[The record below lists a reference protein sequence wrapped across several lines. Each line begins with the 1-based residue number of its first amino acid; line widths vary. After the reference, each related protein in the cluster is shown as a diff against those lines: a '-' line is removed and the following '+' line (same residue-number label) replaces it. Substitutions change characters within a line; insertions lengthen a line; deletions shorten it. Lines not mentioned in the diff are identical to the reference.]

1 VARTDR
7 RPRRRLD
14 PDARRAAILDA
25 AADAFAE
32 RPYDEVTVSAI
43 AAQAGASGALLYR
56 YFAGKEDLYAEIVR
70 LAIADLLDRQ
80 AAELRDLP
88 PGVAVQDRVRT
99 ATGVYLDHITEH
111 PAAWALPLTRP
122 GSEPPAVAAIRAEAR
137 REYVERLR
145 ALVTPDAPVT
155 RLRQDYAVWGYF
167 GFLDAACLHWVERG
181 CPQADRAPLADAALG
196 ALLGALGNSV
206 EHAREI
212 ESSRDGSVQGS
223 DAAGRSTTT
232 DVVPFPRTM

>member
-14 PDARRAAILDA
+14 PDARRGAILDA

-32 RPYDEVTVSAI
+32 RPYDEVTISAI
-43 AAQAGASGALLYR
+43 AGQAGASNALLYR

-70 LAIADLLDRQ
+70 LAISDLLERQ
-80 AAELRDLP
+80 ATELRGLP
-88 PGVAVQDRVRT
+88 PKAPVRDRVRA
-99 ATGVYLDHITEH
+99 ATEVYLDHIAGH

-122 GSEPPAVAAIRAEAR
+122 GSEPAAVAAIRAEAR

-145 ALVTPDAPVT
+145 ALLAAGASGASGAAGAASAKP
-155 RLRQDYAVWGYF
+155 RFDYAVWGYF

-181 CPQADRAPLADAALG
+181 HPDADRAPLVEAALG
-196 ALLGALGNSV
+196 ALEGALGGS
-206 EHAREI
+206 ALGDRPT
-212 ESSRDGSVQGS
+212 SRR
-223 DAAGRSTTT
+223 RSTNG
-232 DVVPFPRTM
+232 